1 MQTRLL
7 PWEAE
12 EGLRVAVRVGVRQR
26 APERQVSRPP
36 ASPWLPHQARKVIGD
51 GWMEPQG
58 GARSLVFV
66 YLVPLPQRPSLPPLS
81 EGNIPHSG
89 QQPGLPWRRVRAF
102 NVTSGGLVGES
113 LGL

>member
-12 EGLRVAVRVGVRQR
+12 EGLRVAVRVHVRQT

-81 EGNIPHSG
+81 EATFLIRDNIRG
-89 QQPGLPWRRVRAF
+89 FL
-102 NVTSGGLVGES
+102 GGETGPLV
-113 LGL
+113 